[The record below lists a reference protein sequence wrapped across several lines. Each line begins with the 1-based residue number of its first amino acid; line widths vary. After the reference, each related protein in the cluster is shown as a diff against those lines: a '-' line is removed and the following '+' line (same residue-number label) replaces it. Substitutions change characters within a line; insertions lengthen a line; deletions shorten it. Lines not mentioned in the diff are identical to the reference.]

1 MQPGANPIDIFT
13 LFPRV
18 AAELQVEIWKYAIP
32 GPRVI
37 NLKTH
42 VPDWLMDE
50 PETYPDD
57 YDWAADQIAAV
68 QALEFSTDTK
78 PCNLLGACVTSREV
92 ILGVY
97 QSVVASR
104 GGSKIRFDGAN
115 DTILLHTEESRGM
128 GQSPLG
134 SPGRVRCRDFS
145 SAFMESRGWSS

>member
-1 MQPGANPIDIFT
+1 MQPGAKHVDKFT

-42 VPDWLMDE
+42 VPDWLVDE
-50 PETYPDD
+50 PEAYPDD
-57 YDWAADQIAAV
+57 YDWAVDQVAAV
-68 QALEFSTDTK
+68 QALGFSMDTK
-78 PCNLLGACVTSREV
+78 PCSLLGACVTSREV

-115 DTILLHTEESRGM
+115 DTILLHTEESRAM

-134 SPGRVRCRDFS
+134 SPDRAWCRDYNSVF
-145 SAFMESRGWSS
+145 FGIKRLV